1 MYPCLLTFMVI
12 VTTAR
17 QQGKVWAKRKLLY
30 PKRAI
35 ISHLGSWSQPL
46 MLCSSKWSHRNTNHK
61 QAPSNEIYFNEKSIQ
76 TPNLIKT
83 IPLLPMLVT
92 STLVR
97 YTDRCKEKGDDF
109 NQTVKLF
116 PFSLHSSGT
125 QTSVRRRWVTLTR
138 LLETEH
144 V

>member
-1 MYPCLLTFMVI
+1 MYPCVLTFMGNSDYSAP
-12 VTTAR
+12 TR
-17 QQGKVWAKRKLLY
+17 QGLGEEKI
-30 PKRAI
+30 I
-35 ISHLGSWSQPL
+35 ISQKGYYFPFGQLVPTS
-46 MLCSSKWSHRNTNHK
+46 MLCSSKWSHRNTNHT

-109 NQTVKLF
+109 NQTVKPF